1 MFNEPPLVCRLNREH
16 INQGY
21 YIAFRRNRDHSVASF
36 RVGRNK
42 ARAASRHSMKRGA
55 AAGTT
60 AAGRGLDG
68 SRDVGRQRTALNP
81 ITDGNCLPIYFGSG
95 TFFDSVESS

>member
-42 ARAASRHSMKRGA
+42 ARAAPRHSMKRGA
-55 AAGTT
+55 AADTT

-81 ITDGNCLPIYFGSG
+81 ITDGNCLPMLLWF
-95 TFFDSVESS
+95 VNVL